1 LRVRVL
7 LEDQRAMQQQRR
19 RFNSTLDKDDS
30 MKKFFYLFSGLGLVS
45 ILIIGIVVSSVRADN
60 EKSPLRGAWSF
71 SQFVPTVITLAP
83 EPIPAAAAGTLFM
96 DADNNFTGR
105 AGLNTA
111 LPSPVAP
118 VVELD
123 FNGSCTFRP
132 GGLKNGMDCTLDVPA
147 FGLSD
152 VGRFCVVM
160 EARGECFDEFR
171 CVNTTEAAV
180 LLVEF
185 KRQRSDTCQ

>member
-1 LRVRVL
+1 
-7 LEDQRAMQQQRR
+7 
-19 RFNSTLDKDDS
+19 

-45 ILIIGIVVSSVRADN
+45 ILIIGIAVSSARADSK
-60 EKSPLRGAWSF
+60 KSPLRGAWSF
-71 SQFVPTVITLAP
+71 SQFVPTVTTLAP
-83 EPIPAAAAGTLFM
+83 EPIPTAAAGTLFM

-105 AGLNTA
+105 AVLNA
-111 LPSPVAP
+111 APPSPIAP

-123 FNGSCTFRP
+123 FKGSCTFRP
-132 GGLKNGMDCTLDVPA
+132 GGVKNGMDCTLNVPD
-147 FGLSD
+147 FGLFS

-160 EARGECFDEFR
+160 ANEGECFDEFR